1 MHNVRSK
8 NAPPAAFLQ
17 FTMPSLG
24 KLTLAK
30 AAFLYMLGGT
40 LGTLWEVIFNV
51 FFQLANHYTVQFI
64 YCSGS
69 IFTTFNPV
77 YGLGTLVIVLFLR
90 NFRKPWQV
98 FLCGAFLGG
107 LVEILLSL
115 LEESLFGTRSW
126 NYTTWPMS
134 IAGRTTVPIMILW
147 GALCMAVIFAFWKP
161 ADRFFET
168 LPQKTLQVLGW
179 CALALILF
187 DLALTCAAIVRYVER
202 DSPPLT
208 AFGEWLDKTF
218 PDSFMRKHFPSMK
231 IKK

>member
-1 MHNVRSK
+1 MHYVRSK
-8 NAPPAAFLQ
+8 NALPAAFLQ

-168 LPQKTLQVLGW
+168 LPQKTLKVLGW

>member
-1 MHNVRSK
+1 MHYVRSK

-168 LPQKTLQVLGW
+168 LPQKTLKVLGW

-218 PDSFMRKHFPSMK
+218 PDSFIRKHFPSMK

>member
-1 MHNVRSK
+1 MYK
-8 NAPPAAFLQ
+8 NHLKKTPPAAFLQ
-17 FTMPSLG
+17 FTMPNLG

-51 FFQLANHYTVQFI
+51 FFQIANGYTIQFI

-69 IFTTFNPV
+69 LFTTFNPV
-77 YGLGTLVIVLFLR
+77 YGFGTLVIVIFLR
-90 NFRKPWQV
+90 HIRKNWQV
-98 FLCGAFLGG
+98 FLCGAILGG

-115 LEESLFGTRSW
+115 LEEALLGTRSW
-126 NYTTWPMS
+126 NYTTWPMN
-134 IAGRTTVPIMILW
+134 IAGRTTIPIMILW

-161 ADRFFET
+161 IDRFFEK
-168 LPQKTLQVLGW
+168 LPQKTLKVLGW
-179 CALALILF
+179 CALVLILF
-187 DLALTCAAIVRYVER
+187 DLALTCAAIFRYVNR
-202 DSPPLT
+202 SSPTYT
-208 AFGEWLDKTF
+208 AFGDWIDKTF